1 MELGR
6 DINIG
11 RIICMNYD
19 LEKDEVKLLA
29 LILQKEHDR
38 LSKNA
43 NKFLKEKDIKLE
55 TYEDNIEM
63 MKKIKYTLR
72 KLSER

>member
-1 MELGR
+1 
-6 DINIG
+6 
-11 RIICMNYD
+11 MNYD

-38 LSKNA
+38 LSKHA

-63 MKKIKYTLR
+63 MKRIKYTLR

>member
-1 MELGR
+1 MK
-6 DINIG
+6 
-11 RIICMNYD
+11 YD

-29 LILQKEHDR
+29 LILQKEHEK

-43 NKFLKEKDIKLE
+43 NEFMKEKNIKLE

-63 MKKIKYTLR
+63 MKRIKYTLR

>member
-1 MELGR
+1 LELGR

>member
-1 MELGR
+1 
-6 DINIG
+6 
-11 RIICMNYD
+11 MNYD

-63 MKKIKYTLR
+63 MKRIK
-72 KLSER
+72 

>member
-1 MELGR
+1 
-6 DINIG
+6 
-11 RIICMNYD
+11 MNYD

-29 LILQKEHDR
+29 LILQKEHEK

-43 NKFLKEKDIKLE
+43 NTFLKEKDLKLE